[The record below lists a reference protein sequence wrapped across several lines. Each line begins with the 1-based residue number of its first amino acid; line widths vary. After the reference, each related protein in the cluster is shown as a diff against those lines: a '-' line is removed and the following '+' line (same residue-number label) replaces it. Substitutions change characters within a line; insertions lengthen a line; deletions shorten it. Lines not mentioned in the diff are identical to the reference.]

1 MSWRK
6 WLHRSIRKAL
16 AVGAMVALL
25 IPMSA
30 RADLWG
36 FDMGPLSTIVAQ
48 GAVQVTQVAQEL
60 HTLAQT
66 YDEAKKVASY
76 ADDAVKAFNA
86 AKSLNGQLFGQSLVS
101 GLSMAFPDVQRI
113 ETDIAAAASPGGNW
127 AQGSGQLGS
136 LVSRCVG
143 SFAGAGG
150 SGCIQLQNVITA
162 SDARRAISAAFGTA
176 PSVGTAAVDGD
187 AAKALAAAQADVNR
201 NKYMRDVTVAQAM
214 NTCSGGGGFSDTDAQ
229 ACQTAANAAQIEAL
243 SQQSYMSDQLA
254 TQNRLQAGALSVQNA
269 QAKVQL
275 EEAAERRDLLLQG
288 ATGLDPTLTGQ
299 LGDASN
305 IGVDMN

>member
-1 MSWRK
+1 MRWRE
-6 WLHRSIRKAL
+6 WLHRSSRKAL

-25 IPMSA
+25 IPMTA

-48 GAVQVTQVAQEL
+48 GAAQLVQVSSEL

-101 GLSMAFPDVQRI
+101 GLSLAFPDVQRI

-143 SFAGAGG
+143 SLGG
-150 SGCIQLQNVITA
+150 SGAGCVQLQNVITA
-162 SDARRAISAAFGTA
+162 SDARHSISAAFGIA
-176 PSVGTAAVDGD
+176 PSVGTAAADGD

-201 NKYMRDVTVAQAM
+201 NKYMRDVTVSQAM
-214 NTCSGGGGFSDTDAQ
+214 NTCTGGNGFSDTDAQ

-254 TQNRLQAGALSVQNA
+254 TQNRLSASTLSTQNA
-269 QAKVQL
+269 QAKAQL
-275 EEAAERRDLLLQG
+275 AEAAERRDLLLQG